1 MGDVHSLQTNIDEK
15 SLLIEKKLN
24 DVDEK
29 LAEANLTVSYVDKIS
44 KEIKAHQ
51 CRYEKEKLS
60 YQTEYD
66 AF

>member
-24 DVDEK
+24 VVDEK
-29 LAEANLTVSYVDKIS
+29 LAEANLTVSYVDKII

-51 CRYEKEKLS
+51 CRYEKEKLW
-60 YQTEYD
+60 YETEYD